1 MVEAQYHIPVML
13 QACIEGL
20 NIKPNGTYVDVTF
33 GGGGHSKAILN
44 CLNDEGR
51 LLSFD
56 QDEDAACNL
65 FEDERFTFIPYNFKY
80 LKKMLRLNQ
89 VTQVDGLLADL
100 GVSSYQINNE
110 QRGFA
115 TRFDAGLDMR
125 MNKQEKLTAYEV
137 VNNYDVAQLADIFYY
152 YGELNNARKVA
163 AILCEKRKQNKID
176 TTEQL
181 ITAIEPWIK
190 GKRNRYLAQLFQA
203 IRIEVN
209 QELEVLK
216 DMLNQSIE
224 LLSSGGRLVVL
235 SYHSLEDRIVKNF
248 IKAGNAKGELSKDFF
263 GNVSKPL
270 KAINKKILVASEEE
284 VKENNRA
291 RSAKLRIAEK
301 I

>member
-1 MVEAQYHIPVML
+1 VGEQYHIPVML
-13 QACIEGL
+13 QQCIEGL

-51 LLSFD
+51 LYSFD
-56 QDEDAACNL
+56 QDEDAKTNL

-80 LKKMLRLNQ
+80 LKKMLRLNK
-89 VTQVDGLLADL
+89 VTQIDGLLADL

-110 QRGFA
+110 DRGFA

-125 MNKQEKLTAYEV
+125 MNRNEDLTAYEV
-137 VNNYDVAQLADIFYY
+137 VNKYSEAKLADVFYY
-152 YGELNNARKVA
+152 YGELNNARKLA
-163 AILCEKRKQNKID
+163 AILYEKRKQSTIE

-181 ITAIEPWIK
+181 IVAIEPWIK

-216 DMLNQSIE
+216 DMLSQSIE
-224 LLSSGGRLVVL
+224 LLPSGGRLVVL
-235 SYHSLEDRIVKNF
+235 SYHSLEDRIIKNF
-248 IKAGNAKGELSKDFF
+248 MKAGNAKGELSKDFF
-263 GNVSKPL
+263 GNITKPL
-270 KAINKKILVASEEE
+270 KAINKKIIVPTENE
-284 VKENNRA
+284 VKENKRA

>member
-1 MVEAQYHIPVML
+1 MGEQYHIPVML
-13 QACIEGL
+13 QQCIEGL

-51 LLSFD
+51 LYSFD
-56 QDEDAACNL
+56 QDEDAKTNL

-80 LKKMLRLNQ
+80 LKKMLRLNK
-89 VTQVDGLLADL
+89 VTQIDGLLADL

-110 QRGFA
+110 DRGFA

-125 MNKQEKLTAYEV
+125 MNRNEDLTAYEV
-137 VNNYDVAQLADIFYY
+137 VNKYSEAKLADVFYY
-152 YGELNNARKVA
+152 YGELNNARKLA
-163 AILCEKRKQNKID
+163 AILYEKRKQSTIE

-181 ITAIEPWIK
+181 IVAIEPWIK

-216 DMLNQSIE
+216 DMLSQSIE
-224 LLSSGGRLVVL
+224 LLPSGGRLVVL
-235 SYHSLEDRIVKNF
+235 SYHSLEDRIIKNF
-248 IKAGNAKGELSKDFF
+248 MKAGNAKGELSKDFF
-263 GNVSKPL
+263 GNITKPL
-270 KAINKKILVASEEE
+270 KAINKKIIVPTENE
-284 VKENNRA
+284 VKENKRA